1 MLKEWNWSQF
11 MIGLILFYWLIQ
23 DFCSQYLEIFLYS
36 CIYLVLFILEDSW
49 SKKQKI
55 LNTTFLRKTLK
66 QFLQHKMWKML
77 LLFSVTGIQTHNFW
91 DISLFPLTLN
101 LGSSLPIAYFT
112 FVFRLMLGLMFIT
125 MFLSMWISN
134 TATTAMMV
142 PIVEA
147 VLKVIVRD
155 EPESSTLTLDTTLK
169 WVLLK
174 QYEK

>member
-1 MLKEWNWSQF
+1 
-11 MIGLILFYWLIQ
+11 
-23 DFCSQYLEIFLYS
+23 
-36 CIYLVLFILEDSW
+36 
-49 SKKQKI
+49 
-55 LNTTFLRKTLK
+55 
-66 QFLQHKMWKML
+66 ML

-147 VLKVIVRD
+147 VLKVIIMD
-155 EPESSTLTLDTTLK
+155 ELESSTLTLDTTLK
-169 WVLLK
+169 
-174 QYEK
+174 